1 MASCLDEW
9 FSNTKLRNKEG
20 EREGG
25 GQTVTGDNNG
35 KQSRLSFPSQNGGGS
50 MEDGGRRTRSRQGNT
65 AEEEEEEEEGDW
77 RVTRRGR
84 A

>member
-25 GQTVTGDNNG
+25 GKRGIQIERFRFPMFLAMFLDPSVLKTV
-35 KQSRLSFPSQNGGGS
+35 KQIN
-50 MEDGGRRTRSRQGNT
+50 
-65 AEEEEEEEEGDW
+65 
-77 RVTRRGR
+77 
-84 A
+84 